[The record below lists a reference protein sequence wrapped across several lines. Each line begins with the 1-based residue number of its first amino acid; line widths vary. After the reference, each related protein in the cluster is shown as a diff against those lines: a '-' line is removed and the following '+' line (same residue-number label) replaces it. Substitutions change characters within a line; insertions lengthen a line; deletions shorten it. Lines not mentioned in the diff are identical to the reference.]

1 RNAPFLAGVLSAAF
15 AMFAIAGLQLLTTQR
30 FQLVADYTP
39 LQAGLLVS
47 VVALG
52 CLPSAIFGGAFLHR
66 VGLLPLITGGLGV
79 GTAGVLLV
87 AVTFGSDLGWTITG
101 LLLTGL
107 GMGATISVAST
118 AIIGNVPPHRAG
130 MASSVEEVSY
140 EFGSLFAVSLLG
152 SLIAALYSATV
163 SLPDGVDAAAGES
176 IQQAFAL
183 AARPGADAGWLGA
196 AASAYDASYVW
207 VLYVIA
213 AVLLVGTF
221 VTGILL
227 RRHGPGSATTVSH
240 AH

>member
-1 RNAPFLAGVLSAAF
+1 
-15 AMFAIAGLQLLTTQR
+15 M
-30 FQLVADYTP
+30 LVAAT
-39 LQAGLLVS
+39 
-47 VVALG
+47 
-52 CLPSAIFGGAFLHR
+52 FGGH
-66 VGLLPLITGGLGV
+66 
-79 GTAGVLLV
+79 
-87 AVTFGSDLGWTITG
+87 LGWTLAG

-163 SLPDGVDAAAGES
+163 TLPDGVDAGAGQS
-176 IQQAFAL
+176 IQQALAL
-183 AARPGADAGWLGA
+183 AAQPGGDAGWLA
-196 AASAYDASYVW
+196 AASTAYDASYVW

-213 AVLLVGTF
+213 GVLLVGT
-221 VTGILL
+221 VTTGVLL
-227 RRHGPGSATTVSH
+227 RRHGPGTATTVSH

>member
-1 RNAPFLAGVLSAAF
+1 
-15 AMFAIAGLQLLTTQR
+15 
-30 FQLVADYTP
+30 
-39 LQAGLLVS
+39 
-47 VVALG
+47 
-52 CLPSAIFGGAFLHR
+52 
-66 VGLLPLITGGLGV
+66 
-79 GTAGVLLV
+79 
-87 AVTFGSDLGWTITG
+87 
-101 LLLTGL
+101 
-107 GMGATISVAST
+107 
-118 AIIGNVPPHRAG
+118 
-130 MASSVEEVSY
+130 VSY

-176 IQQAFAL
+176 IQQALAL

-213 AVLLVGTF
+213 AVLLVGTV

-227 RRHGPGSATTVSH
+227 RRHGPGSATTVSQ